1 VKGDLSVYEPVSE
14 AVNEVRLAGVGGVL
28 VWMLSLTE
36 GTGVGGCGACVGC
49 APWSAPW
56 LALASWG
63 KLWSDI
69 VTKDLVNVRVNQMKI
84 KNALLLH
91 LTIAEVEVLVC
102 RADRTTKLLLNQAN
116 VNRAFQYQKFSES
129 KVLVCKVIVRMC
141 CNCQQHQKNCLL
153 KRSIRQ

>member
-36 GTGVGGCGACVGC
+36 GTGVGGCEACVGC
-49 APWSAPW
+49 TPESAPW

-69 VTKDLVNVRVNQMKI
+69 VTKDPVNVRVNQK
-84 KNALLLH
+84 KWNCSAAPLDN
-91 LTIAEVEVLVC
+91 C
-102 RADRTTKLLLNQAN
+102 RGGGSCVQRLTTKLLLNQAN
-116 VNRAFQYQKFSES
+116 VNRVFQYPKLSES

-141 CNCQQHQKNCLL
+141 CNLTTTQKCL
-153 KRSIRQ
+153 

>member
-1 VKGDLSVYEPVSE
+1 VNGDLSVKEPVSE

-28 VWMLSLTE
+28 VWMLSRTE
-36 GTGVGGCGACVGC
+36 GTGVGGCEACVGC
-49 APWSAPW
+49 AHWSSPWF
-56 LALASWG
+56 ALASAG

-69 VTKDLVNVRVNQMKI
+69 VTKDLINVRVNKN

-116 VNRAFQYQKFSES
+116 VNRGFPVSEILEVEGS
-129 KVLVCKVIVRMC
+129 CVQSNRSNVL
-141 CNCQQHQKNCLL
+141 QLSTTQKNVC
-153 KRSIRQ
+153 